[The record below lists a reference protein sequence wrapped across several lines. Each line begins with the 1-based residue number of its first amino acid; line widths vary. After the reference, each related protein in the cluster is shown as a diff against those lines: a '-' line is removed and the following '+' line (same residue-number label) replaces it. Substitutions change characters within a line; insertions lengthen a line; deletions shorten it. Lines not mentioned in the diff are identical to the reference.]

1 MLHVCLYLLLFIG
14 NVTRQRRIYS
24 VYVYAYNPV
33 AYIRMFSIIRNVRR
47 LFQMILCCICSIFL
61 IIRMIPDSKA
71 Q

>member
-47 LFQMILCCICSIFL
+47 FYQ
-61 IIRMIPDSKA
+61 IIINLNNPHAIPTA
-71 Q
+71 